1 MQQQLQEQYPQYP
14 DQARPM
20 AMAYD
25 SGVKVNASEKQG
37 VAVQPVVM
45 QSSSEPK
52 FVWHCSEYD
61 F

>member
-1 MQQQLQEQYPQYP
+1 MQQQLQEQYSQYP
-14 DQARPM
+14 DQARPT

-25 SGVKVNASEKQG
+25 YDVKVNVSDKQG
-37 VAVQPVVM
+37 VAQPVAV
-45 QSSSEPK
+45 QTCSEPK

>member
-1 MQQQLQEQYPQYP
+1 MQQQLLEQYSQYP
-14 DQARPM
+14 EQASA
-20 AMAYD
+20 AMDYGYD
-25 SGVKVNASEKQG
+25 VKVSASDRDG
-37 VAVQPVVM
+37 VIVQPVAM

>member
-14 DQARPM
+14 DQARPT

-25 SGVKVNASEKQG
+25 YDVKINVSEKQG
-37 VAVQPVVM
+37 VAVQPAAV
-45 QSSSEPK
+45 QSSSEPN